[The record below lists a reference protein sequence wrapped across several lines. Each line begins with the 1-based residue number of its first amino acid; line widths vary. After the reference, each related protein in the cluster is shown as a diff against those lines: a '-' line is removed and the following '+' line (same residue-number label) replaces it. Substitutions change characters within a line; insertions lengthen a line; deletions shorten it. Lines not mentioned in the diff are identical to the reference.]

1 MVSRY
6 SASVGVGTVA
16 RLPKHLVSSLAAN
29 PGGLIEM
36 GKLIRATHG
45 RLVFLNFPLCACF
58 TMRAAGPG
66 PWSVFQS
73 F

>member
-45 RLVFLNFPLCACF
+45 RLVFF
-58 TMRAAGPG
+58 
-66 PWSVFQS
+66 
-73 F
+73 